1 MESPGTM
8 YECNICLE
16 QATDPV
22 VTRCGHLF
30 CWGCLHQWLTIPRRS
45 PVHGGLQPSSGTSM
59 CPVCKAAVS
68 TQTVTPIY
76 SRGTSKDP
84 RAADPHLPARPQ
96 GEWQEP
102 EPESR
107 DAQEAFAY
115 GGTNSRY
122 TFTAGYGQFPVVC
135 SLVCRGSSARSL
147 FDLPMASKKAQL
159 GISALTC
166 IAVVSM

>member
-1 MESPGTM
+1 MG
-8 YECNICLE
+8 
-16 QATDPV
+16 
-22 VTRCGHLF
+22 
-30 CWGCLHQWLTIPRRS
+30 
-45 PVHGGLQPSSGTSM
+45 M

-84 RAADPHLPARPQ
+84 RAADPYLPARPQ

-107 DAQEAFAY
+107 EAQEAFAY

-122 TFTAGYGQFPVVC
+122 TFAAGYGQFPVVC
-135 SLVCRGSSARSL
+135 SLACRGSSLSSL
-147 FDLPMASKKAQL
+147 LDVPMASKTARL
-159 GISALTC
+159 GISVLAC
-166 IAVVSM
+166 IAVISVLLM